1 MPRSTSRASTTN
13 YTRRTSPGTVRVNAV
28 TRQIHRIIV
37 VMGIRQMIDT
47 FRHVPDHVAA
57 GAAPPVGLA
66 SPFSPSGVSAGL
78 ESVVWADVMGTEHLP
93 LTRAEAM
100 KSPAVIRARGLIV
113 TTLASCGLLFRDGN
127 GEVDPPVWAG
137 RTDGPQS
144 PYHRMLWT
152 ADDLLFYGWA
162 AWAVDRD
169 TRGNVIAAAHLR
181 RDQWSV
187 DERGRVIVNDQPV
200 RTDSIAIFEG
210 VHEGVLTIGATAIGH
225 ARALA
230 RAAETAAENPAAY
243 LELHQTS
250 GAPLTDEQIDR
261 LIDRWAAARKGKHG
275 GVAFTN
281 ASVEINEH
289 GTFSEHLLIEGRNAA
304 AVDVARVMGVPS
316 TSIDAPLSGS
326 SLSYSNTA
334 TRMAELVAFGVAPL
348 MQAIAARLGMDDL
361 SPRGTATDFD
371 VAALMDSPVMRV
383 AVPDDAPPVVD
394 TRQPRRPPTNR
405 STRQNANPSYGE
417 PTNKTQLTNGV
428 TR

>member
-1 MPRSTSRASTTN
+1 MS
-13 YTRRTSPGTVRVNAV
+13 YTPRTSPAIVPGSVQ
-28 TRQIHRIIV
+28 TRQSHRIII

-47 FRHVPDHVAA
+47 FRHVPEHVAA

-66 SPFSPSGVSAGL
+66 SPFSPSGTTAGL
-78 ESVVWADVMGTEHLP
+78 ESVVWADVMGTENLP

-100 KSPAVIRARGLIV
+100 KAPAVVRARGLIV
-113 TTLASCGLLFRDGN
+113 TTLATCALEFRDATGAI
-127 GEVDPPVWAG
+127 DPPLWAV

-169 TRGNVIAAAHLR
+169 ARGNVIAAAHLR
-181 RDQWSV
+181 RDQWNI
-187 DERGRVIVNDQPV
+187 DERGRVLVNDQPV

-210 VHEGVLTIGATAIGH
+210 VHEGVLTVGATAIGH

-250 GAPLTDEQIDR
+250 GAPLTDEQVDR

-275 GVAFTN
+275 GVAYTN
-281 ASVEINEH
+281 ASVELKEH
-289 GTFSEHLLIEGRNAA
+289 GAFSEHLLIEGRNAA

-334 TRMAELVAFGVAPL
+334 TRMAELIAFGVAPL

-361 SPRGTATDFD
+361 SPRGTAADFD
-371 VAALMDSPVMRV
+371 VAGLMASPMMRV
-383 AVPDDAPPVVD
+383 AVPDDAPPIVD
-394 TRQPRRPPTNR
+394 TPQQDRPPATRPTRVNTNHVYREPTNR
-405 STRQNANPSYGE
+405 
-417 PTNKTQLTNGV
+417 TQLTNGA